1 MIVIVIGDDENVG
14 ENDRCD
20 YVDKDENY
28 DGHGLIQLMVHR
40 LDIDGRW
47 QKRRMK
53 NERWTDRW
61 GELTNGVDWRTYQPE
76 K

>member
-40 LDIDGRW
+40 LDIDGR
-47 QKRRMK
+47 
-53 NERWTDRW
+53 
-61 GELTNGVDWRTYQPE
+61 
-76 K
+76 